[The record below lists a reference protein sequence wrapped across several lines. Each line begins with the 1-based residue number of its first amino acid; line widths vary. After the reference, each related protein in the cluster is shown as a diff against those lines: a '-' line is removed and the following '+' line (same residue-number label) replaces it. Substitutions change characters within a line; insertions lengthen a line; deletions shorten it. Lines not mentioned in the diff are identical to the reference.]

1 MASSSSGDLKCTRCG
16 QTGHIAEDCPHYRF
30 DRPMHQDARTHL
42 GNAPSLEADDGSHW
56 ILRDA
61 VESLQPGDGHCMFH
75 SLAAGLAFFD
85 VVISGPALRV
95 EISKWLK
102 SHASVSVAGNTFAE
116 WIYLDSR
123 KSPAEYCSLM
133 ERTGEWGGGLE
144 LSAFAHCK
152 QIDVHVFE
160 RREGVFHRIS
170 FIRSPTP
177 TEKEIYVL
185 FVGRCHYDL
194 LIGGSMNE
202 QPIRHLGG
210 SNERGSAAAA
220 EEHNNGE
227 DPAAATPASESGDE
241 PGAGEKRNSEED
253 NDFESDDMP
262 EWMKHIQDDGDPG
275 DQPRKSRGSSEAE
288 DSDNSDMP
296 DWMREQFGKPRTQKN
311 CQDDGDSCDPLRK
324 SGSGPGTRDATGSRE
339 AEDSEND
346 GMPKKDD
353 SDSENYGLRQ
363 FDYDAGE
370 AGGQPRTRKKKN
382 ARLADDSEN
391 DVDPLRKLQE
401 EDDKSDSV
409 SDSKSVASDVL
420 SDDEDL
426 TSALQCGVAAYKTW
440 ITVEDKK

>member
-1 MASSSSGDLKCTRCG
+1 MFDVSVSRWKTWCLHPVTNKSFHYLFFCNLGSIVRHVLATVLALGVLALHLPDCGFVHIADSRPLGISCVLLRSDIKMASSSSGDLKCTRCD
-16 QTGHIAEDCPHYRF
+16 QRGHIAEDCPHYRF

-194 LIGGSMNE
+194 LVGGSMNE
-202 QPIRHLGG
+202 QPISLLGG
-210 SNERGSAAAA
+210 SVERGGAAAS
-220 EEHNNGE
+220 EEHNI
-227 DPAAATPASESGDE
+227 
-241 PGAGEKRNSEED
+241 EKN
-253 NDFESDDMP
+253 
-262 EWMKHIQDDGDPG
+262 
-275 DQPRKSRGSSEAE
+275 
-288 DSDNSDMP
+288 
-296 DWMREQFGKPRTQKN
+296 
-311 CQDDGDSCDPLRK
+311 
-324 SGSGPGTRDATGSRE
+324 
-339 AEDSEND
+339 
-346 GMPKKDD
+346 
-353 SDSENYGLRQ
+353 LRQ
-363 FDYDAGE
+363 
-370 AGGQPRTRKKKN
+370 RH
-382 ARLADDSEN
+382 RLLNQA
-391 DVDPLRKLQE
+391 
-401 EDDKSDSV
+401 
-409 SDSKSVASDVL
+409 
-420 SDDEDL
+420 
-426 TSALQCGVAAYKTW
+426 TSPAPEINRFRGRQ
-440 ITVEDKK
+440 